1 MNKEGPFPCENE
13 AVAAISSQPET
24 DHRTPVFGQNLPQQE
39 EPNHSRSTEHSPV
52 KLLHTGK
59 DSSNGNIIFVGRP
72 WRIVDGSLNKPV
84 CKGIMEG
91 VLCHIMTKPG
101 ITEAALRH
109 HYQGVLQPVALLE
122 ILQGLQSLG
131 CVRKSFLRRQPVPSL
146 FSSPSPAEETAA
158 PKLSEAAAA
167 FYEPTLDCTI
177 KLGRVFPYELNW
189 NKWVQAAPP

>member
-1 MNKEGPFPCENE
+1 MTITHLKRLTRKSLSA
-13 AVAAISSQPET
+13 AVP
-24 DHRTPVFGQNLPQQE
+24 
-39 EPNHSRSTEHSPV
+39 SP
-52 KLLHTGK
+52 
-59 DSSNGNIIFVGRP
+59 S
-72 WRIVDGSLNKPV
+72 
-84 CKGIMEG
+84 
-91 VLCHIMTKPG
+91 
-101 ITEAALRH
+101 
-109 HYQGVLQPVALLE
+109 
-122 ILQGLQSLG
+122 QGLQSLG